1 LKLVTIKSIY
11 RALNARNFG
20 DVLTMPTILNRRWRD
35 AFGQYETNRNGPNLM
50 TFCIAELEGFPHA
63 RAVVY
68 HEMVHQYIEEFLG
81 LDEDDHHGP
90 IFWRNYKL
98 FAPPITELGVEL

>member
-1 LKLVTIKSIY
+1 
-11 RALNARNFG
+11 
-20 DVLTMPTILNRRWRD
+20 MPTILNRRWRE
-35 AFGQYETNRNGPNLM
+35 AYGEYHTKKNGPSVLAFNLSQ
-50 TFCIAELEGFPHA
+50 LEGFSHA

-81 LDEDDHHGP
+81 LDESDHHGP
-90 IFWRNYKL
+90 LFWRNYKL